1 MLENLYI
8 HNLAVID
15 RLEID
20 WHHGMTVL
28 TGETGAGK
36 SILVDALTLA
46 VGGRADNSLIREGED
61 QAEVIAS
68 FQTPANSPA
77 HDWLLQQELI
87 DEQSCTLRRIIT
99 RQRGSKAYI
108 NGRPVPLQFMKELG
122 AQLVDIH
129 GQHEHHSLLNTSVQ
143 RQLLDR
149 FGDLESQVIT
159 LSDYYQR
166 WHTLQQRLQSLRDG
180 GALRESQL
188 EFMNFQITELEDLGL
203 QTGEHIELGEQQ
215 QRLAHTQE
223 LLQGLHSVL
232 ELLYDDDHH
241 SAHQMISK
249 GLEQLQ
255 KLQAYEPRLD
265 TALQSLAEALILTD
279 DATESLRLLANQLE
293 ADPQQLQ
300 TVEDRLGIIHT
311 LARKHRVKGD
321 ELPALLE
328 QFRRQRQQLLAEVM
342 DLDSLVEQVDAAK
355 QQYVALAAQISIQ
368 RRRVAQTLSA
378 QVTSLMRQLG
388 MTAGQLCIDVTE
400 ITTATRHGQDRI
412 EFLVSTNPGQSL
424 KSLKSTASGG
434 ELSRISLAIQVTCTH
449 KASAPTIIFDEV
461 DVGIGGGVAETV
473 GRLLRRLAS
482 HCQVLCVTHLGQVA
496 AQGDRQLAVA
506 KKSGQSSLVTVT
518 PLSNEHRIEEI
529 ARMLG
534 GHQITAKTRAH
545 AEEMLALAAACSE

>member
-36 SILVDALTLA
+36 SILVDALALA
-46 VGGRADNSLIREGED
+46 VGGRADNRLIREGED
-61 QAEVIAS
+61 RAEVIAS
-68 FQTPANSPA
+68 FQTPADSPA
-77 HDWLLQQELI
+77 HGWLLQQELI
-87 DEQSCTLRRIIT
+87 DEQSCALRRIIT
-99 RQRGSKAYI
+99 HKRGSKAYI

-122 AQLVDIH
+122 ALLVDIH

-149 FGDLESQVIT
+149 FGDLEPQVIT
-159 LSDYYQR
+159 LSDFYQR

-180 GALRESQL
+180 GVQRQSQL
-188 EFMNFQITELEDLGL
+188 EFMSFQINELEGLGL
-203 QTGEHIELGEQQ
+203 QTGEYIELGEQQ

-232 ELLYDDDHH
+232 ELLYDNDHH
-241 SAHQMISK
+241 SAHQMISN

-255 KLQAYEPRLD
+255 RLQAYEPRLD
-265 TALQSLAEALILTD
+265 TTLQSLAEALILTD

-300 TVEDRLGIIHT
+300 TVEERLGIIHT
-311 LARKHRVKGD
+311 LARKHRVEGD

-328 QFRRQRQQLLAEVM
+328 QFRRQRQQLLAEVL

-355 QQYVALAAQISIQ
+355 QQYQALAAQISMQ

-378 QVTSLMRQLG
+378 KVTSLMRQLG
-388 MTAGQLCIDVTE
+388 MTTGQLCIDVTE
-400 ITTATRHGQDRI
+400 TTAMTRHGQDRI

-424 KSLKSTASGG
+424 KSLKATASGG

-473 GRLLRRLAS
+473 GRLLRRLAN

-496 AQGDRQLAVA
+496 AQGDRQLAVT
-506 KKSGQSSLVTVT
+506 KTSEQSSLVTVT
-518 PLSNEHRIEEI
+518 PLSNEHRTEEI

-534 GHQITAKTRAH
+534 GHQITPKTRAH
-545 AEEMLALAAACSE
+545 AKEMLALAAVCSE